1 MLLIFSSA
9 RGGQVYKTLVRCP
22 LWRGFEEMQEDMDP
36 QVVDIPELEV
46 FHLVLNLIDD
56 YCLCLDYFR

>member
-1 MLLIFSSA
+1 M
-9 RGGQVYKTLVRCP
+9 R
-22 LWRGFEEMQEDMDP
+22 EDMDP

-56 YCLCLDYFR
+56 YCLCLDYFRQDRILNHPASWRRKFTQGLAILRST

>member
-1 MLLIFSSA
+1 M
-9 RGGQVYKTLVRCP
+9 R
-22 LWRGFEEMQEDMDP
+22 EDMDP

-56 YCLCLDYFR
+56 YCLCLDYSRQDRILNQTSFLEEEV

>member
-1 MLLIFSSA
+1 M
-9 RGGQVYKTLVRCP
+9 K
-22 LWRGFEEMQEDMDP
+22 EDMDP

-56 YCLCLDYFR
+56 YCLCLDYFRQDWILNHPAFWRRKFTQGLAILRST